1 MKRAVAFVFLIC
13 APAFAGIA
21 PSAASTSSTAVTQ
34 QEANKAV
41 ARRVFDEILSQ
52 GKFQVADEIY
62 ARDFLNHGLH
72 GNASLQEDQAAAR
85 WEKQEL
91 PDMKVTYDSMVAEGD
106 LVSVLWVLRGTN
118 SAPVG
123 WLPATGVKIELRGIT
138 IWRIVDGR
146 IRDEWTAFDTLRV
159 VRQIVEQLRWQLFG
173 LACVAVILLWAAGR
187 GIRKLRRS
195 YSSAKGS

>member
-21 PSAASTSSTAVTQ
+21 PSAASTSPIAVTQ
-34 QEANKAV
+34 QEMNKAV
-41 ARRVFDEILSQ
+41 ARRVFEEIFNQ

-62 ARDFLNHGLH
+62 APDFVNHGLH
-72 GNASLQEDQAAAR
+72 RDANLETDQAAVH

-91 PDMKVTYDSMVAEGD
+91 PDLRMTVGPMVAEGD

-118 SAPVG
+118 TAPIG